1 MKFKGVLLACSS
13 GALWALSGIMCQI
26 LFEEY
31 FVSPEWLVSVRL
43 LSAGVLLTGL
53 TLLQEKGRRK
63 RKKFTLRDFVGL
75 LLFSLIGMLGV
86 QYTYFKAIQY
96 SGAAIATI
104 LQFTGPIF
112 IFLFLVANKEKR
124 LNFFEF
130 VLMAATFIG
139 VFFIVMEGGTASLSL
154 STMGF
159 FMGIASA
166 GTLAFYTIQPRL
178 LLIKYGEMRIAGLGM
193 LIAGLAFQLIH
204 PVWRPDFQMDC
215 YSVGLVISIII
226 FGTALPFL
234 FQLSSLRFIEASL
247 ASVLTVTEPILATIL
262 SVLLFN
268 SQFAG
273 MQVVGFGLV
282 LFSVIFLTRL
292 SDKNEQPKEERV
304 D

>member
-31 FVSPEWLVSVRL
+31 LVLPEWLVSVRL
-43 LSAGVLLTGL
+43 LSAGALLTGL

-63 RKKFTLRDFVGL
+63 RKKFTPRDFVGL

-130 VLMAATFIG
+130 VLM
-139 VFFIVMEGGTASLSL
+139 
-154 STMGF
+154 GF

-166 GTLAFYTIQPRL
+166 VTLAFYTIQPRL

-234 FQLSSLRFIEASL
+234 FQLSSLRFIDASL

>member
-1 MKFKGVLLACSS
+1 MKGKGVLLACSS

-26 LFEEY
+26 LFQEY
-31 FVSPEWLVSVRL
+31 LVSPEWLVSVRL
-43 LSAGVLLTGL
+43 LSAGALLTGV
-53 TLLQEKGRRK
+53 TFFQEKERRQ
-63 RKKFTLRDFVGL
+63 RKSFTPRDLVGL

-112 IFLFLVANKEKR
+112 IFLFLVMNKEKR
-124 LNFFEF
+124 LNFFECL
-130 VLMAATFIG
+130 LMVGTFIG
-139 VFFIVMEGGTASLSL
+139 VFLIVMEDGTASLSL

-159 FMGIASA
+159 VMGIASA
-166 GTLAFYTIQPRL
+166 VTLAFYTIQPRM

-193 LIAGLAFQLIH
+193 FIAGLAFQLIH
-204 PVWRPDFQMDC
+204 PVWRPDFQMDH

-247 ASVLTVTEPILATIL
+247 ASVLTVTEPILATVL
-262 SVLLFN
+262 SVLLFK
-268 SQFAG
+268 SRFAVP
-273 MQVVGFGLV
+273 QLVGFGLV
-282 LFSVIFLTRL
+282 LFSVIVLTRM
-292 SDKNEQPKEERV
+292 SDTRERPKVERV
-304 D
+304 E

>member
-1 MKFKGVLLACSS
+1 
-13 GALWALSGIMCQI
+13 MCQI

-31 FVSPEWLVSVRL
+31 LVLPEWLVSVRL
-43 LSAGVLLTGL
+43 LSAGALLTGL

-63 RKKFTLRDFVGL
+63 RKKFTPRDFVGL

-166 GTLAFYTIQPRL
+166 VTLAFYTIQPRL

-234 FQLSSLRFIEASL
+234 FQLSSLRFIDASL